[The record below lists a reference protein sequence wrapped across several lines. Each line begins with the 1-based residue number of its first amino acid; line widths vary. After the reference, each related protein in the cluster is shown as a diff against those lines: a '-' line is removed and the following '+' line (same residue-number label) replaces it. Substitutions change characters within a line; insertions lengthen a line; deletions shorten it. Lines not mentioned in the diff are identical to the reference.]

1 MKSEIKVFKSEMF
14 GQIRTMINEKGETF
28 FVGRDVAKALGYSNT
43 RKTLLD
49 HVDEEDREDG
59 VTIRDS
65 IGRKQK
71 AVVINE
77 SGLYALILSSK
88 LDKARDFKHWV
99 TSEVLPAIRRTG
111 RYELLPNELKELG
124 DKADYCDRV
133 LLSTDCMST
142 AKVANEMG
150 MSGPSLL
157 CWLISFGVIY
167 KKGDDYLLYAD
178 YACQG
183 LAKTRT
189 DYRRTRLGTMRTS
202 RIPVWTEAGRKFI
215 HDIMSL

>member
-14 GQIRTMINEKGETF
+14 GQIRTMVNEKGETF
-28 FVGRDVAKALGYSNT
+28 FVAKDVTDALGYRNASDAIA
-43 RKTLLD
+43 K
-49 HVDEEDREDG
+49 HVDAEDRDN
-59 VTIRDS
+59 IAICDS
-65 IGRKQK
+65 IGRTRR
-71 AVVINE
+71 AMVINE

-88 LDKARDFKHWV
+88 LDKAREFKHWV
-99 TSEVLPAIRRTG
+99 TAEVLPTIRRTG
-111 RYELLPNELKELG
+111 RYELLPAELKQLG

-189 DYRRTRLGTMRTS
+189 DYRRTRLGTVRTS
-202 RIPVWTEAGRKFI
+202 HIPVWTEAGRKFI

>member
-28 FVGRDVAKALGYSNT
+28 FVAKDVTDALGYKNASDT
-43 RKTLLD
+43 IGK
-49 HVDEEDREDG
+49 HVDAEDRDN
-59 VTIRDS
+59 IAICDS
-65 IGRKQK
+65 IGR
-71 AVVINE
+71 ARRAMIINE

-88 LDKARDFKHWV
+88 LDKAREFKHWV
-99 TSEVLPAIRRTG
+99 TSVVLPAIRRTG
-111 RYELLPNELKELG
+111 RYELLPAELKELG

-142 AKVANEMG
+142 AKVANELG
-150 MSGPSLL
+150 MSGYSLY
-157 CWLISFGVIY
+157 CWLMSFGVIY
-167 KKGDDYLLYAD
+167 KKGDDYMLYAD
-178 YACQG
+178 YARQG

-189 DYRRTRLGTMRTS
+189 DYRRTRLGTVRTTHL
-202 RIPVWTEAGRKFI
+202 PVWTEAGRKFI

>member
-28 FVGRDVAKALGYSNT
+28 FVAKDVTDALGYRNGSDAIG
-43 RKTLLD
+43 K
-49 HVDEEDREDG
+49 HVDAEDRDN
-59 VTIRDS
+59 IAICDS
-65 IGRKQK
+65 IGR
-71 AVVINE
+71 ARRAMVINE

-111 RYELLPNELKELG
+111 RYELLPNELRELG

-189 DYRRTRLGTMRTS
+189 DYRRTRLGTVRTS

-215 HDIMSL
+215 HDIMNL

>member
-14 GQIRTMINEKGETF
+14 GQIRTMVNEKGETF
-28 FVGRDVAKALGYSNT
+28 FVAKDVTDALGYRNASDAIA
-43 RKTLLD
+43 K
-49 HVDEEDREDG
+49 HVDAEDRDN
-59 VTIRDS
+59 IAICDS
-65 IGRKQK
+65 IGR
-71 AVVINE
+71 ARRAMVINE

-88 LDKARDFKHWV
+88 LDKAREFKHWV
-99 TSEVLPAIRRTG
+99 TAEVLPAIRRTG
-111 RYELLPNELKELG
+111 RYELLPAELKQLG

-167 KKGDDYLLYAD
+167 KKGDDYMLYAD
-178 YACQG
+178 YARQG
-183 LAKTRT
+183 VAKTRT
-189 DYRRTRLGTMRTS
+189 DYRRTRLGTVRTTHL
-202 RIPVWTEAGRKFI
+202 PVWTEAGRKFI